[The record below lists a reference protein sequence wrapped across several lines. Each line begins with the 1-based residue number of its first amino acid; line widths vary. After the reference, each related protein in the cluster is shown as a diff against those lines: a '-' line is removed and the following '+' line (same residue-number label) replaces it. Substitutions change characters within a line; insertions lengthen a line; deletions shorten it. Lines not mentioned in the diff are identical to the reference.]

1 MKKIEKYVNDL
12 FKEAPNTSK
21 TMEIK
26 EELTNDLIEKYNDLI
41 KEGKSQNEAYSEV
54 ILGIGD
60 ISQLINSL
68 NVQTPNS
75 LNESR
80 KKTALVVSVSVF
92 IYILSIVMVVIL
104 AENNMPDFVVVS
116 VFLLLLALATC
127 LLIYHFM
134 SMPKYTKIDET
145 IAEEFKEWK
154 RGKEKRNLVQ
164 DSIGSIIWTT
174 ATIVYLLVSFTSLAW
189 HITWIIFIIAAV
201 VQDIVKLLFELGG
214 K

>member
-21 TMEIK
+21 AMEIK

-41 KEGKSQNEAYSEV
+41 KEGKNQNEAYNEV

-68 NVQTPNS
+68 NVQTPNP

-80 KKTALVVSVSVF
+80 RETALVVSVSVF

-145 IAEEFKEWK
+145 LAEEFKEWK

-174 ATIVYLLVSFTSLAW
+174 ATIVYLLVSFTSGAW
-189 HITWIIFIIAAV
+189 HITWIIFIIGAV
-201 VQDIVKLLFELGG
+201 VQEIVKLLFELGG

>member
-21 TMEIK
+21 AMEIK

-41 KEGKSQNEAYSEV
+41 KEGKNQNEAYNEV

-68 NVQTPNS
+68 NVQTPNP

-80 KKTALVVSVSVF
+80 RKTALVVSVSVF

-145 IAEEFKEWK
+145 LAEEFKEWK
-154 RGKEKRNLVQ
+154 RGKEKRNLMQ

-174 ATIVYLLVSFTSLAW
+174 ATIVYLLVSFTSGAW
-189 HITWIIFIIAAV
+189 HITWIIFIIGAV
-201 VQDIVKLLFELGG
+201 VQEIVKLLFELGG

>member
-1 MKKIEKYVNDL
+1 MKKIEKYVNEL
-12 FKEAPNTSK
+12 FKDAPNTSK
-21 TMEIK
+21 TIEIK

-41 KEGKSQNEAYSEV
+41 KEGKSQNDAYNEV

-68 NVQTPNS
+68 KVPTPDS
-75 LNESR
+75 LNEGR
-80 KKTALVVSVSVF
+80 KKTALVVSISVF
-92 IYILSIVMVVIL
+92 IYILSIVMVVVL
-104 AENNMPDFVVVS
+104 SENNMPDFAVVS
-116 VFLLLLALATC
+116 VFLLLVALATC

-134 SMPKYTKIDET
+134 SMPKYTTIDET
-145 IAEEFKEWK
+145 MAEEFKEWK
-154 RGKEKRNLVQ
+154 NKKEN
-164 DSIGSIIWTT
+164 IGSIIWTT
-174 ATIVYLLVSFTSLAW
+174 ATIVYLLVSFTSGAW

>member
-21 TMEIK
+21 AMEIK

-41 KEGKSQNEAYSEV
+41 KEGKNQNEAYNEV

-80 KKTALVVSVSVF
+80 RKTALVVSVSVF

-104 AENNMPDFVVVS
+104 AENKMPDFVVVS

-134 SMPKYTKIDET
+134 SMPKYTKIDESL
-145 IAEEFKEWK
+145 AEEFKEWK

-174 ATIVYLLVSFTSLAW
+174 ATIVYLLVSFTSGAW
-189 HITWIIFIIAAV
+189 HITWIIFIIGAV
-201 VQDIVKLLFELGG
+201 VQEIVKLLFELGG